1 MREKRPIMLEPM
13 LPSERKVIHL
23 ALADNPFV
31 TTESSGVE
39 PERRVVVSPRG
50 TG

>member
-1 MREKRPIMLEPM
+1 M

-31 TTESSGVE
+31 ATESSGVE
-39 PERRVVVSPRG
+39 PERRVVVIPRPA
-50 TG
+50 